1 MLLAIDVC
9 NTNVMLGVFDDGK
22 LVERWRLT
30 TDPVRTADE
39 YGTLVLQLFEYDNID
54 RTKIDD
60 IIIATVVPSVLF
72 ALQHMSIKYFE
83 INPFIV
89 ETGIKTGL
97 SVQCDDPR
105 QIGSDRIV
113 NSVAAHTKYEGTLI
127 VIDFG
132 TATTISVV
140 TDEGEFIGGTIA
152 PGLKISAKAL
162 FEETAKLP
170 HVELETPSKT
180 IGKNTI
186 ESMQS
191 GLVYGH
197 MGMTERIVAG
207 IKKELVS
214 VYGKKLEDIKV
225 IATGGMASMMEEGVE
240 CIDYIDKMLTI
251 EGLAI
256 IYKKNIKSRVNK
268 RVQGE

>member
-1 MLLAIDVC
+1 MLLAIDVG
-9 NTNVMLGVFDDGK
+9 NTNVVLGVFDKGE

-30 TDPVRTADE
+30 TDPARTADE
-39 YGTLVLQLFEYDNID
+39 YGTLILQLFEYDKID
-54 RTKIDD
+54 TEKIDD
-60 IIIATVVPSVLF
+60 VIIATVVPSLLF
-72 ALQHMSIKYFE
+72 TLQHMCIKYFN
-83 INPFIV
+83 ITPFVV

-113 NSVAAHTKYEGTLI
+113 NTVAAHNKYEGTLI
-127 VIDFG
+127 VVDFG

-140 TDEGEFIGGTIA
+140 TDKGEILGGTIA

-170 HVELETPSKT
+170 HVDLEVPVRT

-197 MGMTERIVAG
+197 MGMAERIIAG
-207 IKKELVS
+207 IKKELVET
-214 VYGKKLEDIKV
+214 YGKNMDEIKV

-240 CIDYIDKMLTI
+240 CIDYIDKMLTLD
-251 EGLAI
+251 GLSI
-256 IYKKNIKSRVNK
+256 IYEKNSRSRVNK
-268 RVQGE
+268 RAHAE